1 MTKGKKTAS
10 YVIVAIIF
18 FLIIPELALR
28 YISTDLLGE
37 ISDFTSLWGT
47 FSPFLSMLIFL
58 GLSSIIL
65 AVITVALV
73 GKIYRVLSRS
83 GGQ

>member
-1 MTKGKKTAS
+1 MTKGKKAAI

-18 FLIIPELALR
+18 FLIIPEFALR
-28 YISTDLLGE
+28 YISTDLLGK

-47 FSPFLSMLIFL
+47 FSPLLSMLVFL

-83 GGQ
+83 ADQ